1 VGGRLF
7 HWAENNSDC
16 EIKRNGE
23 GWLLQA
29 VFRQWAGAAAGPSSR
44 KIIFDVGA
52 NVGDFSAAV
61 LATADR
67 WQVPVCVL
75 AFDPSEACQT
85 KLKARLG
92 HDGRFEPVPLAI
104 AGENASR
111 FLFSPAPGSG
121 HASLVRREPAGTV
134 QTETVEVV
142 RLEDFLESRQMARI
156 DFLKLDVEGAELAA
170 LRGMGD
176 RLNPQIVPLIQFE
189 YGGTTLD
196 AGARLRDLFGL
207 LESKGYRVAKL
218 LPQAIEVRRYAPW
231 MDHFTYANFVALARA
246 GAQSAGQR

>member
-67 WQVPVCVL
+67 WQVIP
-75 AFDPSEACQT
+75 
-85 KLKARLG
+85 AR
-92 HDGRFEPVPLAI
+92 
-104 AGENASR
+104 
-111 FLFSPAPGSG
+111 
-121 HASLVRREPAGTV
+121 HARPNS
-134 QTETVEVV
+134 
-142 RLEDFLESRQMARI
+142 
-156 DFLKLDVEGAELAA
+156 K
-170 LRGMGD
+170 RGW
-176 RLNPQIVPLIQFE
+176 
-189 YGGTTLD
+189 GTT
-196 AGARLRDLFGL
+196 GVSSQCRLL
-207 LESKGYRVAKL
+207 
-218 LPQAIEVRRYAPW
+218 
-231 MDHFTYANFVALARA
+231 
-246 GAQSAGQR
+246 